1 MSGIAEVQENDFQP
15 PPPTSS
21 PPPET
26 PREESILNVEQN
38 EQPLLNFESPKP
50 LEEPAPLEEPET
62 KPPVV
67 VDEPKDHIPSESDMH
82 EVINEDPVEE
92 NIMNMNDDEE
102 PTKKEEK
109 IDMDKHVKKRQ
120 PKPQG
125 PTKQQKTW
133 QRVSLFASI
142 ALLLASVALAIG
154 GIALIVQ
161 PASSW
166 GRNAETDPDYM
177 PLYQGIPSIFI
188 GCFVL
193 LTAVLAILA
202 AVTIKAQKARL
213 ITSIVVCFEFFYSPV

>member
-1 MSGIAEVQENDFQP
+1 MSGIAEVEENDFQP

-26 PREESILNVEQN
+26 PREESVLNVEQN
-38 EQPLLNFESPKP
+38 DQPLLNFESPKP
-50 LEEPAPLEEPET
+50 LEDPET
-62 KPPVV
+62 KPEPTPVV
-67 VDEPKDHIPSESDMH
+67 EEPKDHIPSEPDMH

-92 NIMNMNDDEE
+92 NIMNMNDDDDEE
-102 PTKKEEK
+102 TTKKEEK
-109 IDMDKHVKKRQ
+109 IDMDKHVRKRQ

-166 GRNAETDPDYM
+166 GRNAVSDPDYM
-177 PLYQGIPSIFI
+177 PLYQGIPSIII

-213 ITSIVVCFEFFYSPV
+213 ITSIVVCF